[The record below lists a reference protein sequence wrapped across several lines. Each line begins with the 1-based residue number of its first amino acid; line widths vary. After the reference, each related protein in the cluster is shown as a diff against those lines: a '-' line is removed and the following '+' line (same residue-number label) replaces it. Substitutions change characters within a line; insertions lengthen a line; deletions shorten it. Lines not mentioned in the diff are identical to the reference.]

1 MNKICLITNK
11 DKDNNLEITNKVIN
25 YIKKHNKEC
34 ILLKCYN
41 GECDGL
47 YTDVK
52 TIPQDTDCIIVLGG
66 DGTILQAAHDIAS
79 RDIPIFGINLGT
91 LGFLAEIETQNI
103 YQALDCLLSGQYTL
117 ENRMMLQGCIIRD
130 GKKIYEGSV
139 LNEIVVARSG
149 FSRVISLSVSV
160 NDELV
165 YRYRGDGV
173 LLSTPTGSTGYNL
186 SAGGP
191 VLRPN
196 NKMIVLT
203 PICPHSL
210 NTRSIVLSGDD
221 KVTVKVEKSKKTQD
235 NEAITT
241 FDGKE
246 SIMLHADDIIEIKK
260 SNLET
265 KLIRF
270 YENNFFETLRT
281 KIGYCE
287 DEIWKYQDKVKLLS

>member
-1 MNKICLITNK
+1 MNKICIITNK
-11 DKDNNLEITNKVIN
+11 NKDHNFEITNKVID
-25 YIKKHNKEC
+25 YIKKNNREC
-34 ILLKCYN
+34 ILL
-41 GECDGL
+41 ECHNEKDRDL
-47 YTDVK
+47 YTDVNA
-52 TIPQDTDCIIVLGG
+52 IPQDTDCIIVLGG

-91 LGFLAEIETQNI
+91 LGFLAEVETHNI
-103 YQALDCLLSGQYTL
+103 YQALDNLFNGQFTL
-117 ENRMMLQGCIIRD
+117 ESRMMLEGRIIRD
-130 GKKIYEGSV
+130 GKKLYEGSV

-149 FSRVISLSVSV
+149 FSRVISLSICV
-160 NDELV
+160 NNELV

-196 NKMIVLT
+196 SKMIVLT

-210 NTRSIVLSGDD
+210 NTRSIVLSGSD

-246 SIMLHADDIIEIKK
+246 SIILHADDIIEINK
-260 SNLET
+260 SGLET
-265 KLIRF
+265 KIIKF
-270 YENNFFETLRT
+270 YKNDFFETLRT

-287 DEIWKYQDKVKLLS
+287 DET

>member
-11 DKDNNLEITNKVIN
+11 NKDHNLEITNKVIN
-25 YIKKHNKEC
+25 YIKKHKRKC
-34 ILLKCYN
+34 ILLKCFN

-47 YTDVK
+47 YTDVN
-52 TIPQDTDCIIVLGG
+52 TIPPDTDCIIVLGG

-91 LGFLAEIETQNI
+91 LGFLAEIEIQNI
-103 YQALDCLLSGQYTL
+103 YKALDCLFNGQYTL
-117 ENRMMLQGCIIRD
+117 ESRMMLQGCIIRD
-130 GKKIYEGSV
+130 GKKIYDGAV

-149 FSRVISLSVSV
+149 FSRVISLSVRV
-160 NDELV
+160 NNELV
-165 YRYRGDGV
+165 YKYRGDGV

-246 SIMLHADDIIEIKK
+246 SIMLHADDIIDIKK
-260 SNLET
+260 SSLET

-287 DEIWKYQDKVKLLS
+287 DEIWKYQDKVKL

>member
-11 DKDNNLEITNKVIN
+11 NKDHNFEITNKVID
-25 YIKKHNKEC
+25 YIKKNNRKC
-34 ILLKCYN
+34 ILLECYN
-41 GECDGL
+41 GKCRDL
-47 YTDVK
+47 YTDVN

-103 YQALDCLLSGQYTL
+103 YQALDYLFTGQYTL
-117 ENRMMLQGCIIRD
+117 ESRMMLEGRIIRD
-130 GKKIYEGSV
+130 GKLLYEGSV

-149 FSRVISLSVSV
+149 FSRVISLSICV
-160 NDELV
+160 NNELV

-210 NTRSIVLSGDD
+210 NTRSIVLSGNDE
-221 KVTVKVEKSKKTQD
+221 VTVKVEKSKKTQE

-246 SIMLHADDIIEIKK
+246 SIILHADDIIEIKK
-260 SNLET
+260 SGLET
-265 KLIRF
+265 KIVKF

-287 DEIWKYQDKVKLLS
+287 DEI

>member
-11 DKDNNLEITNKVIN
+11 NKDHNFEITNKVID
-25 YIKKHNKEC
+25 YIKKNNREC
-34 ILLKCYN
+34 ILLECYN
-41 GECDGL
+41 GKCRDL
-47 YTDVK
+47 YTDVN
-52 TIPQDTDCIIVLGG
+52 TIPKDTDCIIVLGG

-79 RDIPIFGINLGT
+79 KDIPIFGINLGT
-91 LGFLAEIETQNI
+91 LGFLAEIEAPNI
-103 YQALDCLLSGQYTL
+103 YQALDNLFSGQYTL
-117 ENRMMLQGCIIRD
+117 ESRMMLEGGIIRD
-130 GKKIYEGSV
+130 GKILYEGSV

-149 FSRVISLSVSV
+149 FSRVISLSISV
-160 NDELV
+160 NNELV
-165 YRYRGDGV
+165 YKYRGDGV

-191 VLRPN
+191 VLRSN

-221 KVTVKVEKSKKTQD
+221 EVMVKVEKSKKTQD

-246 SIMLHADDIIEIKK
+246 SIMLHANDVIKIKK
-260 SNLET
+260 SSLET
-265 KLIRF
+265 KLVRF

-281 KIGYCE
+281 KIGYGE
-287 DEIWKYQDKVKLLS
+287 DEA